1 MKGFRTD
8 TSTTG
13 KVVSTFAVLLVRTQ
27 NLLAENHEGP
37 EAREELGREAT
48 AIMLGQRG
56 VPQEKVIVRTA
67 ERCAT
72 ARWN

>member
-13 KVVSTFAVLLVRTQ
+13 KVVSTLGALLVRTN
-27 NLLAENHEGP
+27 NLVTKNHEDP
-37 EAREELGREAT
+37 EAREALEREAT
-48 AIMLGQRG
+48 AILLGQRG
-56 VPQEKVIVRTA
+56 VPQEKVFARSV

>member
-13 KVVSTFAVLLVRTQ
+13 RVVSTFAVLLVRTH
-27 NLLAENHEGP
+27 NLLAENHEEP
-37 EAREELGREAT
+37 EARDELGREAA

-56 VPQEKVIVRTA
+56 VPQEKLVVRSA